1 MPTKKK
7 VSKVDVVSE
16 AGNIPVPAEPIKEV
30 AKVDPYVEIHEMTA
44 AVDKFYA
51 ELESK
56 KRLSIQP
63 DFLSISNFDN
73 RSQSGKHFKMHLD
86 FWRKYLE
93 E

>member
-1 MPTKKK
+1 MTAKKVV
-7 VSKVDVVSE
+7 VSKVE
-16 AGNIPVPAEPIKEV
+16 KIPEVKEV
-30 AKVDPYVEIHEMTA
+30 PEKTDPFVEIHEMA
-44 AVDKFYA
+44 AIVDKFYA